1 MSEVTPR
8 PRDSL
13 FHEGDP
19 GDRLYVVMEGKV
31 KLHRTSPDGR
41 ENMLA
46 VLGPGELIGELS
58 LFDPGP
64 RTATRTALTEVK
76 LLGLGTATSTWLNAR
91 PEVAAALLRAV
102 ARRLRKTNDQMSDLV
117 FSDVPGRVARALL
130 DLSGGSEFSPK
141 RASTSCTTSRRRSWP
156 SWSARPARR
165 STRRWR
171 TSPDAAG
178 SVWRRAR

>member
-1 MSEVTPR
+1 M
-8 PRDSL
+8 
-13 FHEGDP
+13 
-19 GDRLYVVMEGKV
+19 

-64 RTATRTALTEVK
+64 RTATATALTEVK
-76 LLGLGTATSTWLNAR
+76 LLGLGHGDLQPWLNAR

-117 FSDVPGRVARALL
+117 FSGRARPRGPRAPGPLPSLRRAVGGGHPRRARPHAGGAGPAGRRVPRDGQQGPGRLRGPPA
-130 DLSGGSEFSPK
+130 GSD
-141 RASTSCTTSRRRSWP
+141 W
-156 SWSARPARR
+156 RPAR
-165 STRRWR
+165 SSCWTW
-171 TSPDAAG
+171 
-178 SVWRRAR
+178 